1 MEPVR
6 IGVVGVGNISGIY
19 FDNLKKLEGVEV
31 VAVADLDV
39 ARAEAV
45 AAERGI
51 ARALT
56 TEALLADS
64 EVEFVLNL
72 TIPAAHGPVALQA
85 IENGKHVYN
94 EKPLSVSRA
103 EAQQVI
109 EAASKKGLRVG
120 CAPDTFLGA
129 GLQTARKSIDAGDI
143 GEPIGAQARMIGHGP
158 EAWHPNPDFFYKNGG
173 GPMLDMGPYYV
184 TALVHLLGPVARVS
198 GSARISQKRRPIVA
212 TNEAFYG
219 QARNASLEKGSYEI
233 EVETPTHYAG
243 VLDFAGGAISELT
256 MSFDVWHSKHDWQH
270 PIIIF
275 GTEGSMLVPDP
286 NNFGGTVLVRKAQD
300 SDWHE
305 VPVTHGN
312 AENSRGVGVQDMALA
327 IRNGGAHRVSGALA
341 FHVLD
346 VMLSVR
352 EAGEQGLYKTL
363 TSGVERPAPL

>member
-45 AAERGI
+45 ASERGI
-51 ARALT
+51 ARALS
-56 TEALLADS
+56 TEALLTDS

-85 IENGKHVYN
+85 IANGKHVYN

-103 EAQQVI
+103 EAQQVMD
-109 EAASKKGLRVG
+109 AAAAKGLRVG

-143 GEPIGAQARMIGHGP
+143 GEPIGAQACMIGHGP

-198 GSARISQKRRPIVA
+198 GSARISQKRRPIAA

-219 QARNASLEKGSYEI
+219 QARNSGLEKGSYEI

-243 VLDFAGGAISELT
+243 VLDFAGGAIGELT
-256 MSFDVWHSKHDWQH
+256 MSFDVWHSKNDWQH

-300 SDWHE
+300 SDWQE

-363 TSGVERPAPL
+363 SSGVERPAPL

>member
-1 MEPVR
+1 MAKKVK
-6 IGVVGVGNISGIY
+6 VGVIGCGNISDAY
-19 FDNLKKLEGVEV
+19 FKASQTFNNLEI
-31 VAVADLDV
+31 AACADQRRE
-39 ARAEAV
+39 AAEAKAV
-45 AAERGI
+45 VYGLKILSVE
-51 ARALT
+51 
-56 TEALLADS
+56 ELLADKS
-64 EVEFVLNL
+64 IEIVLNL
-72 TIPAAHGPVALQA
+72 TTPQAHTEINMLALKA
-85 IENGKHVYN
+85 GKHAYC
-94 EKPLSVSRA
+94 EKPFGLDRKSGKEVLRLA
-103 EAQQVI
+103 ETQQ
-109 EAASKKGLRVG
+109 LYTG

-212 TNEAFYG
+212 TNEGFYG
-219 QARNASLEKGSYEI
+219 QARNAGLEKGSYEI

-243 VLDFAGGAISELT
+243 VLDFAGGAIGELT
-256 MSFDVWHSKHDWQH
+256 MSFDVWHSKHDWEH

-300 SDWHE
+300 SEWHE